1 MANYIP
7 TMTKQD
13 LLKLRETLKKTIQET
28 KDEAKGLTGVD
39 YVKATIHLPADEAEL
54 EEVEERLKEITK
66 KEEERLKE
74 LV

>member
-1 MANYIP
+1 MANYVP

-13 LLKLRETLKKTIQET
+13 LLELREILKKTIQEDLE
-28 KDEAKGLTGVD
+28 KYGEV
-39 YVKATIHLPADEAEL
+39 TIGAVSTCAEL

>member
-39 YVKATIHLPADEAEL
+39 YVIATINLPADEAEL
-54 EEVEERLKEITK
+54 EEVEERLKE
-66 KEEERLKE
+66 

>member
-1 MANYIP
+1 MANYVP

-39 YVKATIHLPADEAEL
+39 YVIATINLPADEAEL
-54 EEVEERLKEITK
+54 EDVEEMLKEIK
-66 KEEERLKE
+66 EKEE
-74 LV
+74 

>member
-1 MANYIP
+1 MANYVP

-39 YVKATIHLPADEAEL
+39 CVKATIHLPADEAEL
-54 EEVEERLKEITK
+54 EEVEERLKEITE
-66 KEEERLKE
+66 KEKE
-74 LV
+74 

>member
-1 MANYIP
+1 MANYVP

-13 LLKLRETLKKTIQET
+13 LLELREILKKTIQET

-54 EEVEERLKEITK
+54 EDVEERLKEIK
-66 KEEERLKE
+66 EKEKEE
-74 LV
+74 